1 MEVLQRALPL
11 FRQTPLKPSAML
23 LVGAS
28 LVLELVSACNVVR
41 LGERQL
47 ERKLERKG
55 MRADRVQIGDA
66 SLVFWEGGATDS
78 DKPPVVLL
86 HGFGASA
93 IWQWH
98 DQIGPLARDR
108 RVIVPDLL
116 WFGGSWSRRRDYTI
130 DHQIQTVLALLDHLG
145 VEQADFAGIS
155 YGGILAHEI
164 AAMHPERVRKLAI
177 LDSPG
182 RVYTEADYQGMLERF
197 AVTDVGELMVPETPE
212 QVQVLLELGYH
223 KPPKAPRWVHNQ
235 VLEVMYSRFRSEKEQ
250 LLDTLLSTL
259 DELDERPG
267 KVTHDTLLIWG
278 RQDRVFP
285 LEIGRRLAADIG
297 PRARLEIIDGAGHAP
312 NLEHPRRVAELLV
325 DFMR

>member
-1 MEVLQRALPL
+1 MDVLQRALPL
-11 FRQTPLKPSAML
+11 LRQAPLRPSAML

-55 MRADRVQIGDA
+55 LRSDRVQLGDA
-66 SLVFWEGGATDS
+66 SMVYWEGGKLDS
-78 DKPPVVLL
+78 NKPPVVLL

-98 DQIGPLARDR
+98 EQVGPLAKDR

-130 DHQIQTVLALLDHLG
+130 DHQIETVIALLDHLG

-164 AAMHPERVRKLAI
+164 AALRPERVRKLAI

-182 RVYTEADYQGMLERF
+182 RVYTESDYQGMLQRF
-197 AVTDVGELMVPETPE
+197 DVADVGELMVPETPE

-235 VLEVMYSRFRSEKEQ
+235 VLDFMYSRFRSEKEQ
-250 LLDTLLSTL
+250 LLDTLLDTL
-259 DELDERPG
+259 DELDTRPG
-267 KVTHDTLLIWG
+267 KVVHDTLLIWG

-285 LEIGRRLAADIG
+285 LEIGQRLAAELG
-297 PRARLEIIDGAGHAP
+297 PRARLEVIDEAGHAP
-312 NLEHPRRVAELLV
+312 NLEHPRRVTELLV
-325 DFMR
+325 QFMR

>member
-1 MEVLQRALPL
+1 
-11 FRQTPLKPSAML
+11 ML

-55 MRADRVQIGDA
+55 MRSDRVQLGDA
-66 SLVFWEGGATDS
+66 NMLYWEGGSREANAR
-78 DKPPVVLL
+78 PVVLL

-98 DQIGPLARDR
+98 DQVGPLARDH

-116 WFGGSWSRRRDYTI
+116 WFGGSWSRRRDYSI
-130 DHQIQTVLALLDHLG
+130 DHQIESVLALLDHLG
-145 VEQADFAGIS
+145 VEQAGWVDLQLEVDSFVGIS

-164 AAMHPERVRKLAI
+164 AALHPERVHRLAI

-182 RVYTEADYQGMLERF
+182 RVYTEADYKGMLERF
-197 AVTDVGELMVPETPE
+197 AVTDVGQLMVPETPE

-223 KPPKAPRWVHNQ
+223 KPPKAPRWVQNQ
-235 VLEVMYSRFRSEKEQ
+235 VLEVMYSQFRSEKEL
-250 LLDTLLSTL
+250 LLDTLLATL
-259 DELDERPG
+259 AGLDERPG
-267 KVTHDTLLIWG
+267 RVAHDTLLIWG
-278 RQDRVFP
+278 REDRVFP
-285 LEIGRRLAADIG
+285 VEIGHRLAADLG
-297 PRARLEIIDGAGHAP
+297 KQCELRIIEGAGHAP
-312 NLEHPRRVAELLV
+312 NLEHPRLVADMLV
-325 DFMR
+325 NFLR

>member
-1 MEVLQRALPL
+1 MQVLQRVLPL
-11 FRQTPLKPSAML
+11 LRQAPLRPSAML
-23 LVGAS
+23 LFGAA

-55 MRADRVQIGDA
+55 LRSDRVQLGDA
-66 SLVFWEGGATDS
+66 NMLFWEGGEGR
-78 DKPPVVLL
+78 PVVLL

-98 DQIGPLARDR
+98 EQIGPLARDHR
-108 RVIVPDLL
+108 LIVPDLL
-116 WFGGSWSRRRDYTI
+116 WFGGSWSKRRDYTI
-130 DHQIQTVLALLDHLG
+130 DHQIESVLALLDHLG
-145 VEQADFAGIS
+145 VEQADFVGIS

-164 AAMHPERVRKLAI
+164 AAMHPERVNRLAI

-182 RVYTEADYQGMLERF
+182 RVYTEADYAGMLARF
-197 AVTDVGELMVPETPE
+197 NVADVGELMIPDTPE

-223 KPPKAPRWVHNQ
+223 KPPKAPRWVQNQ
-235 VLEVMYSRFRSEKEQ
+235 VLEVMYSRFRGEKEL
-250 LLDTLLSTL
+250 LLDTLLATL

-267 KVTHDTLLIWG
+267 KVVQETLLIWG

-285 LEIGRRLAADIG
+285 VEIGHRLAADLG
-297 PRARLEIIDGAGHAP
+297 ELAELRIIDDAGHAP
-312 NLEHPRRVAELLV
+312 NLEHPHVVADMLV
-325 DFMR
+325 EFFR